1 MKRRSILFCSRER
14 SYTKFT
20 IFSYTI
26 GVLLLCV
33 SISAVCAKAPTSG
46 KMVFT
51 STRDG
56 NSEIYIMNSDGSDQV
71 NLSRDNADDSEPVW
85 SPNGEQIL
93 FVSERDGPPDLY
105 VMDSDGSGV
114 RRVFGSREYRSAPS
128 WSPDGRKIAYVEREE
143 RNATIYTATTRGRF
157 VQRVADGFMPSWSSD
172 GREIVFSA
180 FNVDRSPLG
189 VFNLRNRTKKTL
201 LSNKMPW
208 IIHPTWS
215 PRGNKIAFSK
225 IDGAFNQG
233 LLEWSKAS
241 IFIVNR
247 DGAGLHQIVKDE
259 AAVAMQPTWSPHG
272 DELVYTDIVMRPDQP
287 FFQLFKTDMTD
298 SRPVQL
304 THEGENFG
312 ADWFDPTA
320 LDVSPSEE
328 LLTTVWGKIKTN

>member
-1 MKRRSILFCSRER
+1 MKQRFILFYSRER

-26 GVLLLCV
+26 GVLLLFG

-46 KMVFT
+46 KIVFT

-56 NSEIYIMNSDGSDQV
+56 NSEIYIMNPDGSDQI

-93 FVSERDGPPDLY
+93 FVSDRDGPPDLY

-128 WSPDGRKIAYVEREE
+128 WSPDGRKIAYVEGEE
-143 RNATIYTATTRGRF
+143 SDATIYTATIRGRF
-157 VQRVADGFMPSWSSD
+157 VNRVTDGFTPSWSSD

-189 VFNLRNRTKKTL
+189 VFNLRNRTKKML

-225 IDGAFNQG
+225 IDGEFNQG
-233 LLEWSKAS
+233 VLSWSRANIYRISRFGLAKSWNMLEK
-241 IFIVNR
+241 VVR
-247 DGAGLHQIVKDE
+247 KV
-259 AAVAMQPTWSPHG
+259 
-272 DELVYTDIVMRPDQP
+272 R
-287 FFQLFKTDMTD
+287 
-298 SRPVQL
+298 
-304 THEGENFG
+304 
-312 ADWFDPTA
+312 
-320 LDVSPSEE
+320 
-328 LLTTVWGKIKTN
+328 